1 MKFGVERDVVT
12 LPLHL
17 TRTSQ
22 EGSTDVK
29 KPKHFESPT
38 SQLKS
43 IYLIKSD
50 QDKIISYLVSSI
62 IGDTSRKKLFIN
74 HDRRSLL

>member
-1 MKFGVERDVVT
+1 MKFDVERDVVT

-22 EGSTDVK
+22 EGSTDVE
-29 KPKHFESPT
+29 KPKHFEPPS

-50 QDKIISYLVSSI
+50 QDKWYQ
-62 IGDTSRKKLFIN
+62 T
-74 HDRRSLL
+74 